1 MGRQKMAPVMPDET
15 EPDDPWDAVSTSHLL
30 HRAQQLASD
39 RFAFLVGED
48 GVTLRQFVVM
58 TAIAAAPGV
67 SQIDL
72 VRATG
77 VDRSTLADVVT
88 RLERRGWIARKA
100 SETDARANAVA
111 LTEAGIATLGQ
122 ARRHAKAA
130 DAAILD
136 ALPRTKRKAFLG
148 VLVRLSEHADEL
160 ARKAER
166 EARRLA
172 KKEARQRARVRRK
185 AVDAKAKHTSAPAPA
200 PRSEKRKTRR
210 KADVR

>member
-1 MGRQKMAPVMPDET
+1 MATGMPDKS

-30 HRAQQLASD
+30 HRVQQLASD
-39 RFAFLVGED
+39 RFAFLVGEN

-58 TAIAAAPGV
+58 TAIAEAPGV

-100 SETDARANAVA
+100 SEADARANAVA
-111 LTEAGIATLGQ
+111 LTEAGIATLVQ
-122 ARRHAKAA
+122 ARQHAKAA

-136 ALPRTKRKAFLG
+136 PLPGTKRRAFLG
-148 VLVRLSEHADEL
+148 ILLRLSEHADKL

-166 EARRLA
+166 EAKRLA
-172 KKEARQRARVRRK
+172 KKEAKQRARARRRDG
-185 AVDAKAKHTSAPAPA
+185 VAKAKDTPAPGPE
-200 PRSEKRKTRR
+200 PRPEKRKTRR
-210 KADVR
+210 KAGVR